1 VTRAAGIRWIGLV
14 LGLVAGTAGA
24 CQVCIPLPTST
35 LADRLLGANA
45 VVLAREDPAR
55 PFHYRPTEVLAG
67 SPGDAPIELFLNSH
81 ARRSL
86 AADPNRAMVLAQRP
100 NDGRWSA
107 LGITRPEYERVVR
120 AILARRDIWKPRET
134 DNAERL
140 DWFAPLLGHPDE
152 RLHQL
157 AYLEIGRAPYAEIRR
172 LAPRIPVETLSV
184 MLDHPRYLEWRS
196 LAILM
201 LGESGR
207 PADRERVRDNL
218 AATARLGTS
227 RDLAAWATALVAI
240 DGVDGIRRLQSLYL
254 SDAGRGREELD
265 AVVQAL
271 SLHAAAEPDLRD
283 PVAEAYSALLKAHPG
298 MAPSLVH
305 DLMAW
310 RRWDFAERIQ
320 QVSDR
325 LAEDP
330 LARYALGLYLR
341 LARGQRA
348 LRRATTAGPS
358 SVRGPAQPEEE
369 NAR

>member
-1 VTRAAGIRWIGLV
+1 VLVLGLV

-35 LADRLLGANA
+35 LADRLLGADA

-55 PFHYRPTEVLAG
+55 PFHYRATEVLAG

-86 AADPNRAMVLAQRP
+86 AADSDRAMVLAQRP
-100 NDGRWSA
+100 KDGRWSA

-120 AILARRDIWKPRET
+120 AILARRDIWQPRET
-134 DNAERL
+134 DNAARL
-140 DWFAPLLGHPDE
+140 DWFVPLLGHADE

-172 LAPRIPVETLSV
+172 LASRIPADTLAA

-218 AATARLGTS
+218 TATAHLGT
-227 RDLAAWATALVAI
+227 RRNLAAWATALVAI

-254 SDAGRGREELD
+254 SDAGRGREELN

-271 SLHAAAEPDLRD
+271 SIHAAAEPDLRG
-283 PVAEAYSALLKAHPG
+283 PVAEAYSALLKSHPG

-320 QVSDR
+320 QVRDR
-325 LAEDP
+325 LDEDP

-348 LRRATTAGPS
+348 FGRATTAGPA
-358 SVRGPAQPEEE
+358 SVGGAAQPEEE